1 MKSQT
6 NPKISNSPAIIEN
19 LESLFQAS
27 DVVLQDGRNQI
38 KKVRFDD
45 SDYVVKSFKRPNYLN
60 RLLYTYLRPSKA
72 KRSYEYSLKIANFVP
87 QAIGFVECSEGGLI
101 AKSYF
106 VSEMYDYDFTIRE
119 PLLEANFEQRDNV
132 FKAFAQFSYDLHQ
145 QGVLHKDFSPG
156 NILIKKL
163 GEEFEFKIID
173 INRMNFG
180 ELSVEARMRSFK
192 MLWASDAVMDLII
205 AEYARIAQLDVAL
218 CQKLARAFN
227 QRNKRFKNFKKRL
240 KGRPVTD

>member
-45 SDYVVKSFKRPNYLN
+45 GDYVVKSFKRPNYLN

-72 KRSYEYSLKIANFVP
+72 KRSYEYSIKIADFVP
-87 QAIGFVECSEGGLI
+87 QAIGFVECYEGGLL

-106 VSEMYDYDFTIRE
+106 VSDMYDYDFTIRE
-119 PLLEANFEQRDNV
+119 PLLAVDFEQRDSI
-132 FKAFAQFSYDLHQ
+132 FKAFAKFSYELHQ

-156 NILIKKL
+156 NILIKKQADQ
-163 GEEFEFKIID
+163 FEFKIID

-180 ELSVEARMRSFK
+180 ELSVEMRMRSFK
-192 MLWASDAVMDLII
+192 MLWASDDVMDLII
-205 AEYARIAQLDVAL
+205 AEYARIAQLDVTL
-218 CQKLARAFN
+218 CQKLAREFN
-227 QRNKRFKNFKKRL
+227 QRNKRIKNFKKRL